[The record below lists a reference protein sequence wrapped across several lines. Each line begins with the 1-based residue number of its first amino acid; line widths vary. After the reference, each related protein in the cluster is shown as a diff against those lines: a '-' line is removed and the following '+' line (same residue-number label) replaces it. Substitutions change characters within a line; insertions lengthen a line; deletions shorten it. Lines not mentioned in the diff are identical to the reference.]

1 MKTIYYHLLIDASK
15 SMSRYWDPLVKH
27 LSAHYKTTRKF
38 EALYLIELKKGI
50 GVFNIDTIFLEL
62 IVQSPAILKTIKPD
76 GRTALYDAI
85 ITNIDF
91 VENELLKT
99 ETANEMTVIFVILT
113 DGHENASKLVDTQQL
128 REKIM
133 KLQQQGNWEFIF
145 FGTDL
150 DVNEI
155 NTILKI
161 PQLKYH
167 NFEKEELKIAFEE
180 LNDIIQETLKKSTQ
194 AQ

>member
-145 FGTDL
+145 FGADL

-155 NTILKI
+155 NKILKI
-161 PQLKYH
+161 PQFKYH

>member
-145 FGTDL
+145 FGADL

-155 NTILKI
+155 NKILKI
-161 PQLKYH
+161 PQFKYH

-180 LNDIIQETLKKSTQ
+180 LNDIIQETLKKSTL
-194 AQ
+194 AE

>member
-1 MKTIYYHLLIDASK
+1 MIDASK
-15 SMSRYWDPLVKH
+15 SMSRYWAALVKH

-38 EALYLIELKKGI
+38 EALYPIDLKRGI
-50 GVFNIDTIFLEL
+50 GVFNLDTIFLEL
-62 IVQSPAILKTIKPD
+62 IMQTPAILKTIKPD

-85 ITNIDF
+85 VTNIDF

>member
-1 MKTIYYHLLIDASK
+1 
-15 SMSRYWDPLVKH
+15 
-27 LSAHYKTTRKF
+27 
-38 EALYLIELKKGI
+38 
-50 GVFNIDTIFLEL
+50 
-62 IVQSPAILKTIKPD
+62 
-76 GRTALYDAI
+76 
-85 ITNIDF
+85 
-91 VENELLKT
+91 
-99 ETANEMTVIFVILT
+99 MTVIFVILT

-145 FGTDL
+145 FGADL

>member
-1 MKTIYYHLLIDASK
+1 
-15 SMSRYWDPLVKH
+15 MSRYWDPLVKH

-145 FGTDL
+145 FGADL

>member
-1 MKTIYYHLLIDASK
+1 
-15 SMSRYWDPLVKH
+15 MSRYWDPLVKH

-38 EALYLIELKKGI
+38 EALYLIELKTGI
-50 GVFNIDTIFLEL
+50 GVFNLDTIFLEL

-99 ETANEMTVIFVILT
+99 ESANEMTVIFVILT

-145 FGTDL
+145 FGADL
-150 DVNEI
+150 DVNKI
-155 NTILKI
+155 NKILKI
-161 PQLKYH
+161 PQFKYH

>member
-38 EALYLIELKKGI
+38 EALYLIELKTGI
-50 GVFNIDTIFLEL
+50 GVFNLDTIFLEL
-62 IVQSPAILKTIKPD
+62 ILKSPAILKTIKPD

-99 ETANEMTVIFVILT
+99 ESANEMTVIFVILT

-145 FGTDL
+145 FGADL
-150 DVNEI
+150 DVNKI
-155 NTILKI
+155 NKILKI
-161 PQLKYH
+161 PQFKYH

>member
-38 EALYLIELKKGI
+38 EALYLIELKTGI
-50 GVFNIDTIFLEL
+50 GVFNLDTIFLEMIL
-62 IVQSPAILKTIKPD
+62 KSPAILKTIKPD

-99 ETANEMTVIFVILT
+99 ETANERTVIFVILT
-113 DGHENASKLVDTQQL
+113 DGHENASKLVDAQQV

-133 KLQQQGNWEFIF
+133 KLQQQGNWKFIF
-145 FGTDL
+145 FGADL

-155 NTILKI
+155 NKILKI
-161 PQLKYH
+161 PQFNYH
-167 NFEKEELKIAFEE
+167 NFDKSELKLAFEE
-180 LNDIIQETLKKSTQ
+180 LNDIIQKTLNKST
-194 AQ
+194 

>member
-1 MKTIYYHLLIDASK
+1 
-15 SMSRYWDPLVKH
+15 
-27 LSAHYKTTRKF
+27 
-38 EALYLIELKKGI
+38 
-50 GVFNIDTIFLEL
+50 
-62 IVQSPAILKTIKPD
+62 
-76 GRTALYDAI
+76 
-85 ITNIDF
+85 
-91 VENELLKT
+91 
-99 ETANEMTVIFVILT
+99 
-113 DGHENASKLVDTQQL
+113 
-128 REKIM
+128 M

>member
-145 FGTDL
+145 FGADL
-150 DVNEI
+150 DVNKI
-155 NTILKI
+155 NKILKI
-161 PQLKYH
+161 PQFNYH
-167 NFEKEELKIAFEE
+167 NFDKSELKLAFEE
-180 LNDIIQETLKKSTQ
+180 LNDILQETLKKSTQ

>member
-145 FGTDL
+145 FGADL

-161 PQLKYH
+161 PQFKYH

>member
-38 EALYLIELKKGI
+38 EALYLIELKTGI
-50 GVFNIDTIFLEL
+50 GVFNLDTIFLEL
-62 IVQSPAILKTIKPD
+62 ILKSPAILKTIKPD

-99 ETANEMTVIFVILT
+99 ESANEMTVIFVILT

-145 FGTDL
+145 FGADL
-150 DVNEI
+150 DVNKI
-155 NTILKI
+155 NKILKI
-161 PQLKYH
+161 PQFNYH
-167 NFEKEELKIAFEE
+167 NFDKSELKLAFEE
-180 LNDIIQETLKKSTQ
+180 LNDILQETLKKSTQ

>member
-145 FGTDL
+145 FGADL

-161 PQLKYH
+161 PQFKYH

-180 LNDIIQETLKKSTQ
+180 LNDIIQETLKKSAQ

>member
-145 FGTDL
+145 FGADL

>member
-50 GVFNIDTIFLEL
+50 GIFNIDTIFLEL

-99 ETANEMTVIFVILT
+99 ESANEMTVIFVILT

-145 FGTDL
+145 FGADL
-150 DVNEI
+150 DVNKI
-155 NTILKI
+155 NKILKI
-161 PQLKYH
+161 PQFNYH
-167 NFEKEELKIAFEE
+167 NFDKSELKLAFEE
-180 LNDIIQETLKKSTQ
+180 LNDILQETLKKSTQ

>member
-15 SMSRYWDPLVKH
+15 SMSRYWEALVKH

-50 GVFNIDTIFLEL
+50 GVFNIETIFLEL
-62 IVQSPAILKTIKPD
+62 ILKSPAILKTIKPD

-99 ETANEMTVIFVILT
+99 ETANERTVIFVILT
-113 DGHENASKLVDTQQL
+113 DGHENASKLVDTQQV

-145 FGTDL
+145 FGADL
-150 DVNEI
+150 DVNKI
-155 NTILKI
+155 NKILKI
-161 PQLKYH
+161 PQFNYH
-167 NFEKEELKIAFEE
+167 NFDKSELKLAFEE
-180 LNDIIQETLKKSTQ
+180 LNDILQETLKKSTQ

>member
-15 SMSRYWDPLVKH
+15 SMSRYWESLVKQ
-27 LSAHYKTTRKF
+27 LNAHYKTTRKV
-38 EALYLIELKKGI
+38 EALYTIELKTGI
-50 GVFNIDTIFLEL
+50 GVFNLDNIFLDM

-91 VENELLKT
+91 VENELLKAHSAVDT
-99 ETANEMTVIFVILT
+99 TIVFVVLT
-113 DGHENASKLVDTQQL
+113 DGHENASKLYDAQEV
-128 REKIM
+128 RETIM
-133 KLQQQGNWEFIF
+133 KLQKQGNWEFVF
-145 FGTDL
+145 FGADL

-155 NTILKI
+155 NKILKI
-161 PQLKYH
+161 PHFNYH
-167 NFEKEELKIAFEE
+167 NFERSELKSAFEE
-180 LNDIIQETLKKSTQ
+180 LNDIILKTLKKSTQ

>member
-38 EALYLIELKKGI
+38 EALYLIELKTGI
-50 GVFNIDTIFLEL
+50 GVFNLDTIFLEL
-62 IVQSPAILKTIKPD
+62 ILKSPAILKTIKPD

-145 FGTDL
+145 FGADL

-161 PQLKYH
+161 PQFKYH

-180 LNDIIQETLKKSTQ
+180 LNDIIQETLKKSAQ

>member
-1 MKTIYYHLLIDASK
+1 
-15 SMSRYWDPLVKH
+15 MSRYWDPLVKH

-99 ETANEMTVIFVILT
+99 EKANEMPVIFVILT

-145 FGTDL
+145 FGADL

-161 PQLKYH
+161 PQFKYH

>member
-38 EALYLIELKKGI
+38 EALYLIELKTGI
-50 GVFNIDTIFLEL
+50 GVFNLDTIFLEL
-62 IVQSPAILKTIKPD
+62 ILKSPAILKTIKPD

-145 FGTDL
+145 FGADL
-150 DVNEI
+150 DVNKI
-155 NTILKI
+155 NKILKI
-161 PQLKYH
+161 PQFNYH
-167 NFEKEELKIAFEE
+167 NFDKSELKLAFEE
-180 LNDIIQETLKKSTQ
+180 LNDILQETLKKSTQ

>member
-99 ETANEMTVIFVILT
+99 ESANEMTVIFVILT

-145 FGTDL
+145 FGADL
-150 DVNEI
+150 DVNKI
-155 NTILKI
+155 NKILKI
-161 PQLKYH
+161 PQFNYH
-167 NFEKEELKIAFEE
+167 NFDKSELKLAFEE
-180 LNDIIQETLKKSTQ
+180 LNDILQETLKKSTQ

>member
-76 GRTALYDAI
+76 GRTALC
-85 ITNIDF
+85 
-91 VENELLKT
+91 
-99 ETANEMTVIFVILT
+99 
-113 DGHENASKLVDTQQL
+113 
-128 REKIM
+128 
-133 KLQQQGNWEFIF
+133 
-145 FGTDL
+145 
-150 DVNEI
+150 
-155 NTILKI
+155 
-161 PQLKYH
+161 
-167 NFEKEELKIAFEE
+167 
-180 LNDIIQETLKKSTQ
+180 
-194 AQ
+194 

>member
-15 SMSRYWDPLVKH
+15 SMSRYWAALVKH

-85 ITNIDF
+85 VTNIDF
-91 VENELLKT
+91 VAIFELSRFSASLFI
-99 ETANEMTVIFVILT
+99 IFLFY
-113 DGHENASKLVDTQQL
+113 NMLS
-128 REKIM
+128 
-133 KLQQQGNWEFIF
+133 F
-145 FGTDL
+145 
-150 DVNEI
+150 
-155 NTILKI
+155 
-161 PQLKYH
+161 
-167 NFEKEELKIAFEE
+167 
-180 LNDIIQETLKKSTQ
+180 KS
-194 AQ
+194 AIC

>member
-1 MKTIYYHLLIDASK
+1 
-15 SMSRYWDPLVKH
+15 MSRYWEALVKH

-38 EALYLIELKKGI
+38 EALYLIKLKKGI

-145 FGTDL
+145 FGADL

-155 NTILKI
+155 NKILKI
-161 PQLKYH
+161 PQFKYH

>member
-38 EALYLIELKKGI
+38 EALYLIELKTGI
-50 GVFNIDTIFLEL
+50 GVFNLDTIFLEL
-62 IVQSPAILKTIKPD
+62 ILKSPAILKTIKPD

-145 FGTDL
+145 FGADL

-155 NTILKI
+155 NKILKI
-161 PQLKYH
+161 PQFKYH

>member
-38 EALYLIELKKGI
+38 EALYLIELKTGI
-50 GVFNIDTIFLEL
+50 GVFNLDTIFLEL

-99 ETANEMTVIFVILT
+99 ESANEMTVIFVILT

-145 FGTDL
+145 FGADL
-150 DVNEI
+150 DVNKI
-155 NTILKI
+155 NKILKI
-161 PQLKYH
+161 PQFNYH
-167 NFEKEELKIAFEE
+167 NFDKSELKLAFEE
-180 LNDIIQETLKKSTQ
+180 LNDILQETLKKSTQ